1 METLIHLDQ
10 LLAQAI
16 NSLAGQFWLLDE
28 LMKGLANDYFLIV
41 IANLGLLYL
50 WFGTSEPKQRELNQK
65 LSLQA
70 MASLGISTGLVAII
84 NNLLFRPRPFSEL
97 PITVLLYRPGDS
109 SFPAN
114 SATVLFAIAMAI
126 WLGNRK
132 VGNLFF
138 ILAAIHSLAR
148 VFAGMYYPLD
158 IIGGAIIGVAVAFF
172 VRWLFKVLNP
182 VVSWLLF
189 QAKQVFLA

>member
-1 METLIHLDQ
+1 METLIHFDQ

-41 IANLGLLYL
+41 AANLGLLYL
-50 WFGTSEPKQRELNQK
+50 WFGTSEPKQKDTNQK

-70 MASLGISTGLVAII
+70 MASLGISTGLVSII
-84 NNLLFRPRPFSEL
+84 NSLLFRPRPFSEL

-132 VGNLFF
+132 AGNLF
-138 ILAAIHSLAR
+138 ILLAVIHSFAR
-148 VFAGMYYPLD
+148 VFAGMYYPMD
-158 IIGGAIIGVAVAFF
+158 IIGGAAIGVAVAFL
-172 VRWLFKVLNP
+172 VRWLFTVLNP
-182 VVSWLLF
+182 VISWLIF
-189 QAKQVFLA
+189 QAKRVFLA